1 MSSRQKFPE
10 YLPFY
15 YALFLILRKVICQ
28 GQVRY
33 LEARAKKRP
42 QNPEFKDGPGEWR
55 KEEGLKNPVGFIN
68 KPAFWIDEDFNDPS
82 IKEIIDQMRLLKN
95 QLDALRLHYC
105 SPAGTFNPNTYT
117 ESADKV
123 KTWENA
129 WVICHSQ
136 VQPKETVLDL
146 GGASTL
152 LSFYLASM
160 KCRVRII
167 DNDWGNCG
175 IIYNTHYVARK
186 MNWDIQAYT
195 RDLSQ
200 TLPFKDNFFDRVFS
214 ICVLEHLSC
223 QVRRSMMREVGR
235 VLKDG
240 GISALTFDYGPDR
253 NGLLSDKG
261 LRFAFRDKIERDII
275 QPSGLKVLGNL
286 EWIDLIS
293 QKSFVGA
300 LFLRKQR

>member
-1 MSSRQKFPE
+1 MSSRQKYLE

-15 YALFLILRKVICQ
+15 YVLFLILRKVIRQ

-33 LEARAKKRP
+33 LEAKAKKRP
-42 QNPEFKDGPGEWR
+42 QNPEFKEGPGEWR
-55 KEEGLKNPVGFIN
+55 KEEGFENPAGSIN
-68 KPAFWIDEDFNDPS
+68 KPAFWIDKDFNDPS
-82 IKEIIDQMRLLKN
+82 IKEAIDQMRLLKSR
-95 QLDALRLHYC
+95 LDAKHLRYC

-117 ESADKV
+117 ESAEKV

-136 VQPKETVLDL
+136 IRPNEAVLDL

-160 KCRVRII
+160 KCRVSIV

-175 IIYNTHYVARK
+175 SIYNTRYVGRL
-186 MNWDIQAYT
+186 MNWDIKAYN

-200 TLPFKDNFFDRVFS
+200 AFPFKDNSFDRVFS

-223 QVRRSMMREVGR
+223 EVRRFMMKEVGR

-240 GISALTFDYGPDR
+240 GIAALTFDYGPDR

-275 QPSGLKVLGNL
+275 RPSGLKVIGNL
-286 EWIDLIS
+286 DWIDAIS
-293 QKSFVGA
+293 QKGFVGA
-300 LFLRKQR
+300 LFLRKQG